1 MQIKNFEAAVGEQ
14 AKIEKEV
21 KTMLQQNNV
30 GVLLKC
36 YMIFAKQV
44 IALKRKHH
52 GEMLH
57 NEIDILKNLWAG
69 RGLNMEIMNKIENY
83 YIPSYIIPTI
93 EYFRLDISPLDGN
106 HVLS

>member
-1 MQIKNFEAAVGEQ
+1 
-14 AKIEKEV
+14 
-21 KTMLQQNNV
+21 
-30 GVLLKC
+30 
-36 YMIFAKQV
+36 
-44 IALKRKHH
+44 
-52 GEMLH
+52 
-57 NEIDILKNLWAG
+57 LWAG